1 MMAESGTDVSNIGV
15 ADRSAVTV
23 AKIVGG
29 KFGDETQQVLKSLY
43 KRGMTGWGKKHSAFL
58 DLAAGKTGL
67 TQPQI
72 QVCLLDECY
81 VLVS

>member
-1 MMAESGTDVSNIGV
+1 MMAESGTDVSNIDV
-15 ADRSAVTV
+15 ADRSTVTV
-23 AKIVGG
+23 GKIVGG

-81 VLVS
+81 LLVS